1 MIESQ
6 QPIPP
11 IVIDRAVCG
20 GRPVLART
28 RVPVAIVVGSLAGGM
43 TFEQV
48 MSEYDLSLE
57 QVRDALAYASERVDD
72 ESVHPLPSRA
82 A

>member
-1 MIESQ
+1 MIESR

-11 IVIDRAVCG
+11 IVIDRAICG
-20 GRPVLART
+20 GRPVLAHT
-28 RVPVAIVVGSLAGGM
+28 RVPLAIVVGSLAGGM

-57 QVRDALAYASERVDD
+57 QIRDALAYASER
-72 ESVHPLPSRA
+72 
-82 A
+82 